1 MSNLSENSHDYYCL
15 TQQRDKYTR
24 NSKKYYACTQLIK
37 INKLERKL
45 ILEEQTL
52 RGQQEKF
59 DERVRRF
66 HISQRTKLQI
76 IEALKEDVESLRR

>member
-1 MSNLSENSHDYYCL
+1 MSNLSANSHDYYCL
-15 TQQRDKYTR
+15 TQERDKYTR
-24 NSKKYYACTQLIK
+24 NSKRYYACTQLIK

-52 RGQQEKF
+52 REQQEKF

-66 HISQRTKLQI
+66 KISQRTKLQI
-76 IEALKEDVESLRR
+76 IEALREDIESLRR

>member
-1 MSNLSENSHDYYCL
+1 MSNLSANSHDYYCL

-45 ILEEQTL
+45 ILEEQTM
-52 RGQQEKF
+52 RSQQEKF

-66 HISQRTKLQI
+66 NISQRTKLQI

>member
-1 MSNLSENSHDYYCL
+1 MSKLSTNSHDYFYL
-15 TQQRDKYTR
+15 TQERDKYTR

-66 HISQRTKLQI
+66 KISQRTKLQI
-76 IEALKEDVESLRR
+76 IEALREDVESLR

>member
-1 MSNLSENSHDYYCL
+1 MSNLSVNSHDYYCL
-15 TQQRDKYTR
+15 TKERDKYTR

-52 RGQQEKF
+52 RTLQERF

-66 HISQRTKLQI
+66 KISQKTKRQI
-76 IEALKEDVESLRR
+76 IEALQEDVASLRK